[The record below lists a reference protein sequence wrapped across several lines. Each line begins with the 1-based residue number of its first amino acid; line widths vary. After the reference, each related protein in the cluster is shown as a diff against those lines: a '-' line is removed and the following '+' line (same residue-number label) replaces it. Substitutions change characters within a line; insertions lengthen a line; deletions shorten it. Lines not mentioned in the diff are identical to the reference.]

1 MKCRRILVGILCL
14 GCLQAFT
21 VLVGARSDFR
31 LSAAEANGARE
42 LIFNVRTFG
51 AVGDGTHL
59 DTPAIQAAVDAC
71 SKAGGGV
78 VLVPPGKYLIGTL
91 FLKSNVH
98 LDLTSTAVLFG
109 TSDLSQYATGIERGG
124 FTAHSYI
131 DKCLIYA
138 AKADNVKVSGQGA
151 IDGQGG
157 AFPATGPD
165 GKAGERPM
173 LIRLA
178 DCTNAAIEGVTL
190 RNAGSWCSHFV
201 RCTNLRI
208 RGVTIHNRCNGN
220 NDGIDIAGSEN
231 VLISDCT
238 ILAEDDGICLQNLD
252 NVRPVKNVLITNCI
266 ISTRWAAIRS
276 GGAHAGGIRDVTV
289 SNCSFFDTFG
299 CGIKLQISGAGAME
313 NMTFSNI
320 VMKNVS
326 SPISLRLGRHNYG
339 EKIDTSGPPGG
350 MRNLM
355 FNNIRADVIDE
366 AGLRKSMTEIYHMD
380 LQPGEERQ
388 CISIMGIP
396 GFPIQG
402 ITLSNI
408 QVTFPGGG
416 TREDAAKREMPELED
431 VYPEYFLWGVLPA
444 YGLYAR
450 HVEGLSLDAVRFDL
464 AAPDLRPAVVCDMA
478 KDVDISGLRARGS
491 VELESLIRLRSTR
504 DAFLYGCRP
513 IGDIGTFLRVE
524 GNSSGDIALQSNDLH
539 RAKTIFETADA
550 ALDQAVITTSK

>member
-1 MKCRRILVGILCL
+1 MIARREFIAMVCL
-14 GCLQAFT
+14 TCLLGLSAFSSSRT
-21 VLVGARSDFR
+21 AAL
-31 LSAAEANGARE
+31 LSAAETDRSHE

-51 AVGDGTHL
+51 AVGDGAHL

-78 VLVPPGKYLIGTL
+78 VLVPPGKYVIGTL
-91 FLKSNVH
+91 FLRSNTH
-98 LDLTSTAVLFG
+98 LSLTATAVLLG
-109 TSDLSQYATGIERGG
+109 TSDLTQYATGIERSG

-138 AKADNVKVSGQGA
+138 EKADNFKLSGQGT

-157 AFPATGPD
+157 EFPAAGPD

-178 DCTNAAIEGVTL
+178 DCTNVSIEGVTL

-201 RCTNLRI
+201 RCTDLRI
-208 RGVTIHNRCNGN
+208 RGVTIRNRCNGN
-220 NDGIDIAGSEN
+220 NDGIDISGCEN

-252 NVRPVKNVLITNCI
+252 NSRPVKNVLITNCI

-299 CGIKLQISGAGAME
+299 CGIKLQISGAGVME

-339 EKIDTSGPPGG
+339 EQIDTSGPPGG

-366 AGLRKSMTEIYHMD
+366 AGLRKKIQEIYRMD
-380 LQPGEERQ
+380 PHPGEERQ

-396 GFPIQG
+396 GFPVQG
-402 ITLSNI
+402 VALSNI

-464 AAPDLRPAVVCDMA
+464 ATPDLRPAVVCDMA
-478 KDVDISGLRARGS
+478 KGVDISGLRAQGS
-491 VELESLIRLRSTR
+491 RDVESLIRLRSTR

-513 IGDIGTFLRVE
+513 MGEIGTFLRVE
-524 GNSSGDIALQSNDLH
+524 GNSSSDIALQANDLH
-539 RAKTIFETADA
+539 RARNVFETVDA
-550 ALDQAVITTSK
+550 AKDHAVITAIK

>member
-1 MKCRRILVGILCL
+1 MLCL
-14 GCLQAFT
+14 GCLQGLLA
-21 VLVGARSDFR
+21 LSGAKRDPR
-31 LSAAEANGARE
+31 LSAAETNGALE

-59 DTPAIQAAVDAC
+59 DTAAMQAAVDAC

-91 FLKSNVH
+91 FLKSNTNLH
-98 LDLTSTAVLFG
+98 LTATAVLFG
-109 TSDLSQYATGIERGG
+109 TSDLTQYATGIERCG

-131 DKCLIYA
+131 DKCLIHA
-138 AKADNVKVSGQGA
+138 AKADNVKVSGQGT
-151 IDGQGG
+151 IDGQGS

-178 DCTNAAIEGVTL
+178 DCTNVAIEGVTL

-201 RCTNLRI
+201 RCSHLRI
-208 RGVTIHNRCNGN
+208 RGVTILNRCNGN
-220 NDGIDIAGSEN
+220 NDGIDITGSEN

-252 NVRPVKNVLITNCI
+252 DVRPVKNVLITNCI

-299 CGIKLQISGAGAME
+299 CGIKLQVNGAGAME

-339 EKIDTSGPPGG
+339 EKIDMSGPPGG

-366 AGLRKSMTEIYHMD
+366 AGLRKSLAEIYHVGPY
-380 LQPGEERQ
+380 PGEERQ

-402 ITLSNI
+402 VTLSNI

-478 KDVDISGLRARGS
+478 KGVDISGLRAQGS
-491 VELESLIRLRSTR
+491 LEVESLIRLRSTR

-513 IGDIGTFLRVE
+513 LGEIGTFLRVE
-524 GNSSGDIALQSNDLH
+524 GNSSGDIALQANDLH
-539 RAKTIFETADA
+539 RAKTVFETAEA
-550 ALDQAVITTSK
+550 ATEQAVITAAK